1 MPLSCHADVSLSA
14 ESGSKQNKKEYLSKC
29 SPFSFLIFRMFCHGY
44 HFLLKSTVPVLRH
57 VSPISSVIRG
67 PSAYGS
73 STESR
78 WQLTHM
84 VRVSKTDSCIEHLIS
99 PPFLCYFPGAIFL
112 GPPVRGSLLKSY
124 HSNTH
129 LESPSI
135 RREESPSA
143 LGGKKFGFLFICLLV
158 LVRHVSPHDP
168 SSDSKSFLL
177 IILNPGG
184 SCHTWYGYPFAFTI
198 HCSLPSGLSP
208 GPSTAVRAFDLLSS
222 AVSSLA
228 RFLGDSVTSWGA
240 SSSGSSCVS
249 VSESHS
255 MLPKL

>member
-1 MPLSCHADVSLSA
+1 MAADTHGTGFKNRFMYRTSGLPSLFVLFSWCH
-14 ESGSKQNKKEYLSKC
+14 
-29 SPFSFLIFRMFCHGY
+29 
-44 HFLLKSTVPVLRH
+44 
-57 VSPISSVIRG
+57 
-67 PSAYGS
+67 
-73 STESR
+73 
-78 WQLTHM
+78 
-84 VRVSKTDSCIEHLIS
+84 
-99 PPFLCYFPGAIFL
+99 FL

-143 LGGKKFGFLFICLLV
+143 LGGKKFEFLFICLLV

-184 SCHTWYGYPFAFTI
+184 SCHTWYGYPFAFTT
-198 HCSLPSGLSP
+198 HCSLPCGLSP

-228 RFLGDSVTSWGA
+228 RFLVDSVTS
-240 SSSGSSCVS
+240 
-249 VSESHS
+249 
-255 MLPKL
+255 